1 MSYISKTLVLLM
13 ATLALAACSSKE
25 PNKADK
31 PLPARTVESTFK
43 AMTLVASKNSLMGA
57 CSANHLQI
65 QSTQME
71 VLCLQ
76 NDIRGSR
83 QRDVERV
90 VDDEYATK
98 IQIVMQFKLQ
108 EKDGNISVVA
118 NTYAQYLAPV
128 SVMSG
133 LQPRTKN
140 LLDDISFE
148 AMKALLIQAGASD

>member
-1 MSYISKTLVLLM
+1 MSYISKTLAVLM
-13 ATLALAACSSKE
+13 ATLIVAACSSKDS
-25 PNKADK
+25 NKADK
-31 PLPARTVESTFK
+31 PLPIRTVESSFK
-43 AMTLVASKNSLMGA
+43 TMTLVQSKNSLMGA
-57 CSANHLQI
+57 CSTNHLQI
-65 QSTQME
+65 QSTQTE

-108 EKDGNISVVA
+108 QKDGNVSVIA

-140 LLDDISFE
+140 LLDDLSFD
-148 AMKALLIQAGASD
+148 AMKAILLQAGASN